1 MEKIFNKSLTIQ
13 KISIIKVLSIEIYQL
28 ALWYKKWAIIILPK
42 NK

>member
-28 ALWYKKWAIIILPK
+28 AL
-42 NK
+42 